1 VNGLNSPCHSPHKK
15 NRRFRGFLV
24 FAPPPAKRFA
34 LKPSYGNE
42 QRGENCEI
50 KNISSQCVS
59 RGKYEDASGNQS
71 EKNG

>member
-1 VNGLNSPCHSPHKK
+1 M
-15 NRRFRGFLV
+15 FRERTKQPLP
-24 FAPPPAKRFA
+24 FATQKE
-34 LKPSYGNE
+34 PSYGNE